1 MMGAFFGASFLVNGV
16 ILPFFPVFLDRRGL
30 TGEEIALVLAAPHIG
45 RLVSVPLVSALADR
59 MADRRPLVLG
69 VTGLMMIAGLLLGMV
84 ESHRATMAVAAV
96 LLVANSVI
104 GPLADTIALSLE
116 RRGLGD
122 YGRMRLWGSLTF
134 ITGNLASGFALG
146 IVGDGAVYPTML
158 AGLAIAL
165 ASTMLIPRPGPV
177 PPAVDAAALTVLRRP
192 AFVALLAAAALIQSG
207 HGALYGFATL
217 TWQARGFDGALIGG
231 FWAVGVVAEI
241 VLFAV
246 AGRLFAGRSAVSLM
260 VAAGLIGAVRWLLFS
275 LDTGAAATMAVQAM
289 HAGSFAL
296 GHIGIMRLIREEVP
310 EERAASATGAYVLL
324 AGVGQAAALGV
335 AGFLWTRVGDDAFA
349 PMAAFSL
356 AGVALLAATRAARR
370 GSSAQHDRAVG

>member
-1 MMGAFFGASFLVNGV
+1 
-16 ILPFFPVFLDRRGL
+16 
-30 TGEEIALVLAAPHIG
+30 
-45 RLVSVPLVSALADR
+45 
-59 MADRRPLVLG
+59 
-69 VTGLMMIAGLLLGMV
+69 
-84 ESHRATMAVAAV
+84 MAVAAV